1 MTEHSVWTYRSAI
14 RTDADPRKFHS
25 FLYVFFSHDEVNGA
39 DIPLFLDQQIH
50 QGILGSRPTV
60 FCDSRNGL
68 TFIFLVALATNPRH
82 TDIFEA
88 TPSHLWI
95 PTPVIQTP
103 FQPGCARAPSDPLT
117 AQLFFVAR
125 LLGPKVECLVL
136 PTPSNWPHMGTG
148 SPQPQSR
155 ETVHPQ

>member
-60 FCDSRNGL
+60 FSDSRNGL

-82 TDIFEA
+82 TDIFESTQVIYGFPPRLSRRHFSPDA
-88 TPSHLWI
+88 LAHLRI
-95 PTPVIQTP
+95 
-103 FQPGCARAPSDPLT
+103 L
-117 AQLFFVAR
+117 
-125 LLGPKVECLVL
+125 
-136 PTPSNWPHMGTG
+136 
-148 SPQPQSR
+148 
-155 ETVHPQ
+155 